1 LLHLHLIASLRPPG
15 WGSLSAC
22 TTQRSVGARRA
33 LQSFR
38 LRCSPRG
45 VAAATTSSRNWL
57 LVQSFKPAEVPPLLV
72 LRSHFAVGHFLGCV
86 VFLQRA
92 ALNTL
97 SDQCVLSSSFAFLQS
112 LAQRNLVCR
121 PQPTDTSLGL
131 SFPSA
136 LTGSEV
142 HLHGRCQRPL
152 RSASRVWLP
161 SGRLTPSEPLP
172 VLFHTSGA
180 LGIHPSELSPPGR
193 YPPRFRGE
201 EPTHRLTRRY
211 SRRRNG
217 GPAQRAAVSGL

>member
-1 LLHLHLIASLRPPG
+1 LLHQLWCATFFVLPSFLADSYSNAMPR
-15 WGSLSAC
+15 
-22 TTQRSVGARRA
+22 

-45 VAAATTSSRNWL
+45 VAATGASSRNSL
-57 LVQSFKPAEVPPLLV
+57 LVQSFKPVEVSPLLV

-86 VFLQRA
+86 VFLRRV

-97 SDQCVLSSSFAFLQS
+97 SSQCVLSSSFAFLQS
-112 LAQRNLVCR
+112 LAQRNLAR
-121 PQPTDTSLGL
+121 RSQPADTSHGL

-136 LTGSEV
+136 HAGPEV
-142 HLHGRCQRPL
+142 HLHGQCRCPL

-172 VLFHTSGA
+172 VLFHTGGA
-180 LGIHPSELSPPGR
+180 LGIYPSELSPSGR

-201 EPTHRLTRRY
+201 GPTYRSTRRY